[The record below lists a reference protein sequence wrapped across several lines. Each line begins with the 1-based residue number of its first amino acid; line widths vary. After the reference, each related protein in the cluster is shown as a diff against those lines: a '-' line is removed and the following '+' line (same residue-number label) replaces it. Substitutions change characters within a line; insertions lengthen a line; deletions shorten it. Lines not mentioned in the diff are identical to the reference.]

1 MQLIL
6 THADLELALIES
18 LRSKGMTAFEPGKA
32 SVDFS
37 FKRGTK
43 ELQCVLDTEP
53 KAEAPVAVKPTAI
66 SGSAPVADPV
76 TPATEPEAP
85 VAEPVREIARDPEP
99 AAQAGE
105 NLAAVGEDNLFD

>member
-32 SVDFS
+32 SVEFT
-37 FKRGTK
+37 FKRGSK

-53 KAEAPVAVKPTAI
+53 KAPAAPVEAKPKAEAATAPEAPE
-66 SGSAPVADPV
+66 APAQ
-76 TPATEPEAP
+76 EPEAP
-85 VAEPVREIARDPEP
+85 TTTPEQAPETEAPAPAVAGDD
-99 AAQAGE
+99 
-105 NLAAVGEDNLFD
+105 DNLFD

>member
-32 SVDFS
+32 SVEFT

-53 KAEAPVAVKPTAI
+53 KAVVEKPQAIAPEAPAV
-66 SGSAPVADPV
+66 GSEPVV
-76 TPATEPEAP
+76 EPEAP
-85 VAEPVREIARDPEP
+85 VETPVETPAEAPAQEPEAP
-99 AAQAGE
+99 AAG
-105 NLAAVGEDNLFD
+105 GDDNLFD

>member
-18 LRSKGMTAFEPGKA
+18 LRAKGMTAFEPGKA

-53 KAEAPVAVKPTAI
+53 KAAVEPVEAKPKAEAPVAQVQE
-66 SGSAPVADPV
+66 
-76 TPATEPEAP
+76 TPAPEAP
-85 VAEPVREIARDPEP
+85 VEAPAETPVEVAPDVEP
-99 AAQAGE
+99 QAPVVAGE
-105 NLAAVGEDNLFD
+105 DDNLFD

>member
-32 SVDFS
+32 SVEFT

-53 KAEAPVAVKPTAI
+53 KVANEAAPKAVSGGTEAPVAQ
-66 SGSAPVADPV
+66 
-76 TPATEPEAP
+76 ATP
-85 VAEPVREIARDPEP
+85 VAETEQP
-99 AAQAGE
+99 AQAD
-105 NLAAVGEDNLFD
+105 AAPVETPKEDSPADAVDNSEADNLFD

>member
-32 SVDFS
+32 SVEFT

-53 KAEAPVAVKPTAI
+53 KAVAEKPQAIAPEDAPVTR
-66 SGSAPVADPV
+66 SAPVV
-76 TPATEPEAP
+76 EPEAP
-85 VAEPVREIARDPEP
+85 SQEPEAPAETPAQSPEAP
-99 AAQAGE
+99 AAG
-105 NLAAVGEDNLFD
+105 GDDNLFD

>member
-32 SVDFS
+32 SVEFS
-37 FKRGTK
+37 FKRGSK

-53 KAEAPVAVKPTAI
+53 KAPADPVEAKPKAEAPVTQAAE
-66 SGSAPVADPV
+66 A
-76 TPATEPEAP
+76 PATEAPAAEVQTEAP
-85 VAEPVREIARDPEP
+85 ATEAVAP
-99 AAQAGE
+99 AAEAE
-105 NLAAVGEDNLFD
+105 ADNLFD